1 MRLRSS
7 RAGWASA
14 ASLVAFTA
22 VVAVACGGGSATPTA
37 TPRGT
42 AASAR
47 DVRFIADGDSV
58 YGTLQLPAMRPGA
71 KVPAALILAGSG
83 PTDRNGN
90 SKLLAGK
97 TDTLKAFAQALAAD
111 GVASLRYDKLGTG
124 ETGLGSYASHPND
137 IGFDVYVDEA
147 IAAYRFLA
155 ARPEVDAQRMLILGH
170 SEGALI
176 AMVAADRL
184 GSGGPVALVL
194 AAPPGHGYLETIQ
207 AQITAQFQAALARG
221 QVSKSRADAA
231 VATLTRIVESL
242 KTSGTYPPGVPIDDP
257 ALKQIFTPATERFLA
272 QVEKYDPAKE
282 AAQLPAA
289 MPILILH
296 GDKDQQISAGDIS
309 ALVQALRTSG
319 HQHVDVSTLP
329 NADHVFKDVP
339 GTPNPA
345 SDYTN
350 ASLPFSP
357 DAIAALRRFVRTALK
372 LSG

>member
-1 MRLRSS
+1 MRSS
-7 RAGWASA
+7 RAGWARA
-14 ASLVAFTA
+14 AGLVAFAA
-22 VVAVACGGGSATPTA
+22 VVAAACGGGRAATPTPTA
-37 TPRGT
+37 QGV
-42 AASAR
+42 AASAQG
-47 DVRFIADGDSV
+47 VRFVADGDSV
-58 YGTLQLPAMRPGA
+58 YGTLQLPAMRTGA

-83 PTDRNGN
+83 PTDRDGN

-137 IGFDVYVDEA
+137 IGFNGYVDEA

-155 ARPEVDAQRMLILGH
+155 ARPEVDPQRMLILGH

-176 AMVAADRL
+176 AMVAANKL
-184 GSGGPVALVL
+184 ESGGPSALVL
-194 AAPPGHGYLETIQ
+194 AAPPGRGYLETIQ
-207 AQITAQFQAALARG
+207 GQITAQFQAAVAGG
-221 QVSKSRADAA
+221 QASKSRADAA
-231 VATLTRIVESL
+231 LATLARVVESL
-242 KTSGTYPPGVPIDDP
+242 KTSGTYPAGVAIDDP
-257 ALKQIFTPATERFLA
+257 ALKAIFTPGNERFLA
-272 QVEKYDPAKE
+272 QAEQHDPAKE
-282 AAQLPAA
+282 AAHLPAT

-296 GDKDQQISAGDIS
+296 GDKDQQVSAGDIS
-309 ALVQALRTSG
+309 LLVEALRASG

-357 DAIAALRRFVRTALK
+357 GAIAALRTFVRTAL
-372 LSG
+372 SVPG